1 MSLVPRCSPWFSYLL
16 VAIPYRERLL
26 EQPFRTVTVQI
37 TLFDQRNQ
45 PTYLTTSILDTH
57 YILLSHDKMAGATSS
72 ARQLES
78 GDTNVATRTPTPKG
92 LTTTE
97 FTIEISVNLL
107 QTGFFVLWFRFL
119 YYHNCYFACCHRV
132 TRAYLIGAPTT
143 IAAQL
148 VHIAFMQ
155 RLDDMFPYIND
166 EHWKRAGG
174 FLSFV
179 IGLFITGYLNCEQAI
194 ICGSQEC

>member
-1 MSLVPRCSPWFSYLL
+1 MVFLSSGSDSLW
-16 VAIPYRERLL
+16 RETTRAA
-26 EQPFRTVTVQI
+26 FRKVTVQI
-37 TLFDQRNQ
+37 TLLVQRHQ
-45 PTYLTTSILDTH
+45 PTYLTTSLLGTH
-57 YILLSHDKMAGATSS
+57 YFLFSHDKMAGATSS
-72 ARQLES
+72 ACQLKS

-97 FTIEISVNLL
+97 FTIEISVNLH
-107 QTGFFVLWFRFL
+107 QTGFFVLWCCFL
-119 YYHNCYFACCHRV
+119 YYHNSYFACCHEV

-148 VHIAFMQ
+148 VQTAVMQ

-166 EHWKRAGG
+166 GHWKTAGG
-174 FLSFV
+174 FLSCV